1 MWRACSRQVMVL
13 LLLLAGFGLAAAE
26 KSLVFST
33 FEQSG
38 ARLVQ
43 EPVLREAY
51 RRLGYEIEILTYPGR
66 RAVDMA
72 NRGLVDG
79 ELARLDVVKTLYT
92 DLRQVPVPVHQLSLM
107 AFTRDTRFTVNG
119 WQSLQPYTVITLS
132 GYKYTELKLD
142 QWRVPHTLASRFDL
156 VLSAV
161 ASGKVEVGLLNRYDG
176 LQVIQRL
183 ALTNL
188 TPLPQ
193 PVEQFPTFHYL
204 HKKHLALVPRVAA
217 QLSQLHQEG
226 FVARQERLAVE
237 QLTRDR

>member
-1 MWRACSRQVMVL
+1 MVGACGKWLVAL
-13 LLLLAGFGLAAAE
+13 LLGLSSAGLPAAE

-51 RRLGYEIEILTYPGR
+51 RRLGYDIEILTYPGR

-72 NRGLVDG
+72 NRGQVDG
-79 ELARLDVVKTLYT
+79 ELARLDVIKTLYP

-107 AFTRDTRFTVNG
+107 AFTRDTRFQVEG

-176 LQVIQRL
+176 LQVMQRL
-183 ALTNL
+183 ALKEL
-188 TPLPQ
+188 TLLPQ
-193 PVEQFPTFHYL
+193 PVEQFPTYHYL
-204 HKKHLALVPRVAA
+204 HKKHRALVPRVAA
-217 QLSQLHQEG
+217 QLAKLHQEG
-226 FVARQERLAVE
+226 FIARQERLAVE